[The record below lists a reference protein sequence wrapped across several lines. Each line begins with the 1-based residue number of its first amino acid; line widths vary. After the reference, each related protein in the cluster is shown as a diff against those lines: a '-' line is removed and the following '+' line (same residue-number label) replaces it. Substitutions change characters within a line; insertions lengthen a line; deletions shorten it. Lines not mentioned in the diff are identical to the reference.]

1 MRFHRLILGVLLAAL
16 PISTAVLADGAE
28 DSALCYEQ
36 FRSGEHERAVEYCS
50 LAIQSG
56 DLVGGE
62 LVTALLN
69 RGVAYK
75 QMGNL
80 ELAIADYS
88 AALTHAPDDALLYSN
103 RANAYRETGELGYA
117 LADANH
123 ALEISVDSPRSFYV
137 RGAIFEAIG
146 DTESARKDYLLAAQ
160 LQPANE
166 DYRRKAEAFAV
177 R

>member
-1 MRFHRLILGVLLAAL
+1 MRFHRLIVGVLLAAWPL
-16 PISTAVLADGAE
+16 SMPVLADGME

-36 FRSGEHERAVEYCS
+36 FRGGDNKLAVYYCS
-50 LAIQSG
+50 RAIQSG
-56 DLVGGE
+56 DLTGGE

-80 ELAIADYS
+80 DLAIADYS
-88 AALTHAPDDALLYSN
+88 AALTRAPDDALLYSN
-103 RANAYRETGELGYA
+103 RANAYRELGELGYA

-123 ALEISVDSPRSFYV
+123 ALEIDIENARAFYV
-137 RGAIFEAIG
+137 RGAVFEAMG
-146 DTESARKDYLLAAQ
+146 DTENARKDYLRAYE
-160 LQPANE
+160 LQPVND
-166 DYRRKAEAFAV
+166 DYRQKAETFGI